1 MSLLYDHA
9 GLAAVVLTRI
19 AAEESE
25 GPSEMTGRMSEY
37 IADLVERNGPTAA
50 TDLAI
55 ALARQPLIAL
65 DTLDTLARQLNVP
78 AGRLLDAL
86 EVELLESLDDGS

>member
-1 MSLLYDHA
+1 MSLLYDDP

-25 GPSEMTGRMSEY
+25 GPSEMTGRMSDY

-50 TDLAI
+50 TELAI
-55 ALARQPLIAL
+55 AQARQHFIAL
-65 DTLDTLARQLNVP
+65 DTLARELDVS
-78 AGRLLDAL
+78 AGQLLDAL

>member
-9 GLAAVVLTRI
+9 GFAAVVLTRI

-37 IADLVERNGPTAA
+37 ITDLVERNGPTAA
-50 TDLAI
+50 TELAI
-55 ALARQPLIAL
+55 ALARQHFIA
-65 DTLDTLARQLNVP
+65 LDTLARQLNVS
-78 AGRLLDAL
+78 AGHLLDAL
-86 EVELLESLDDGS
+86 EVELLESLDDGD

>member
-1 MSLLYDHA
+1 MSLPYDHA

-25 GPSEMTGRMSEY
+25 GPGEMTGRMSEY

-50 TDLAI
+50 TELAI
-55 ALARQPLIAL
+55 ALARQHFIAL
-65 DTLDTLARQLNVP
+65 DTLSRQLNVP
-78 AGRLLDAL
+78 AGQLLGAL

>member
-37 IADLVERNGPTAA
+37 IAGLVERNGPTAL
-50 TDLAI
+50 TELAI
-55 ALARQPLIAL
+55 ALARQHFIAL
-65 DTLDTLARQLNVP
+65 DALGRELNVP
-78 AGRLLDAL
+78 AGQLLDAV
-86 EVELLESLDDGS
+86 EVELLESLDDES

>member
-25 GPSEMTGRMSEY
+25 SPSEMTGRMSEY
-37 IADLVERNGPTAA
+37 IADLVERNGPYTA
-50 TDLAI
+50 TELAI
-55 ALARQPLIAL
+55 G
-65 DTLDTLARQLNVP
+65 LDTLARQLNVP
-78 AGRLLDAL
+78 AGQLLDAL

>member
-1 MSLLYDHA
+1 MCLLYDHA

-25 GPSEMTGRMSEY
+25 GPSEMTVRMSDY
-37 IADLVERNGPTAA
+37 IAGLVERNGPTAA
-50 TDLAI
+50 TELAI
-55 ALARQPLIAL
+55 AVARQHFIA
-65 DTLDTLARQLNVP
+65 LDTLARQLNVP
-78 AGRLLDAL
+78 AGQLLDAL

>member
-9 GLAAVVLTRI
+9 GLVAVVLTRI

-37 IADLVERNGPTAA
+37 IAGQVERDGPTAA
-50 TDLAI
+50 TEPAI
-55 ALARQPLIAL
+55 ALARQHLIA
-65 DTLDTLARQLNVP
+65 LDTLARQLDVP
-78 AGRLLDAL
+78 SGQLLDAL

>member
-1 MSLLYDHA
+1 MSLLYDDA

-50 TDLAI
+50 TELSI
-55 ALARQPLIAL
+55 ALARQHFIAL
-65 DTLDTLARQLNVP
+65 DTLARELNVS
-78 AGRLLDAL
+78 AGQLLDAL
-86 EVELLESLDDGS
+86 EVELLESLDDGN

>member
-1 MSLLYDHA
+1 MSLLYDDP

-25 GPSEMTGRMSEY
+25 GPSELTGRMSEY
-37 IADLVERNGPTAA
+37 VADLVERNGPTAA
-50 TDLAI
+50 TELAI
-55 ALARQPLIAL
+55 ALARQHFIAL
-65 DTLDTLARQLNVP
+65 DTLARELNVS
-78 AGRLLDAL
+78 AGQLLDAL

>member
-9 GLAAVVLTRI
+9 GLPAVVLTRI

-37 IADLVERNGPTAA
+37 IADLVERNGPSAA
-50 TDLAI
+50 TELAI
-55 ALARQPLIAL
+55 ALARQHFIAL
-65 DTLDTLARQLNVP
+65 DNLARQLNVP
-78 AGRLLDAL
+78 AGQLLDAL
-86 EVELLESLDDGS
+86 EVQLLESLEDGN